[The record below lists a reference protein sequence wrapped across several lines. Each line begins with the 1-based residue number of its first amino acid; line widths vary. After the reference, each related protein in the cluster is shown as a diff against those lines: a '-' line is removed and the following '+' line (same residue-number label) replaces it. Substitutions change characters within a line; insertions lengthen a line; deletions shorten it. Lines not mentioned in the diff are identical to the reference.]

1 MSSEDIVCVCVCV
14 LGVGMELEIECY
26 RESAMV
32 GFEREGRWEL
42 VKTEKGKMKEIGN
55 WRI

>member
-1 MSSEDIVCVCVCV
+1 MSSEDIVCVCV

-42 VKTEKGKMKEIGN
+42 VKMEKGKMKEIGN